1 MAEIHFGVVR
11 IGQGW
16 TVVGPAL
23 RTRSFAT
30 RIEAESVARRFAGE
44 VIGRPVLLHVQ
55 SEDGELGP
63 AERVKGSASFIE
75 MQLGA

>member
-1 MAEIHFGVVR
+1 MSEIHFGVVR
-11 IGQGW
+11 IANGW
-16 TVVGPAL
+16 SVVGPSL

-30 RIEAESVARRFAGE
+30 KAQAERVARRFAGE

-55 SEDGELGP
+55 GEDGELGP
-63 AERVKGSASFIE
+63 AERVCDTPSFVE